1 MSALPPS
8 LAAILPPGLAFDGL
22 PAWAMAVSIA
32 LHLAAG
38 YALGGVYFRAVWW
51 NVRQFVHGRRLAVV
65 LALALGRLALLGGVL
80 AAAALEGAAPLLAMA
95 GGILIARVVVMRR
108 LRGRTP

>member
-1 MSALPPS
+1 MNALSPS
-8 LAAILPPGLAFDGL
+8 LTTLPPPGLAFDSL
-22 PAWAMAVSIA
+22 PAWAMAVSVV

-38 YALGGVYFRAVWW
+38 GAVGAVYFRAVWW
-51 NVRQFVHGRRLAVV
+51 NVRQFVHGRRLGVV

-95 GGILIARVVVMRR
+95 GGILIARAVVMRR